1 VTLTLEDRGYVR
13 FGRGDHHHPLHHHPG
28 LDPVTKGD
36 TMSDDEKLA
45 KAIMALANAIT
56 EENDLERKRALA
68 QEAHDHAE
76 DVLNRHKPRKEKE

>member
-1 VTLTLEDRGYVR
+1 
-13 FGRGDHHHPLHHHPG
+13 
-28 LDPVTKGD
+28 
-36 TMSDDEKLA
+36 MSDDEKLA

-68 QEAHDHAE
+68 REAHDHAE